1 MSKNSPKQNVEQL
14 KDWLA
19 WRKASNSFNSS
30 ANATKKFSKSDH
42 YKKTRERYG
51 YKKSN

>member
-1 MSKNSPKQNVEQL
+1 MSKNSPKQAVIQL
-14 KDWLA
+14 KAWLET
-19 WRKASNSFNSS
+19 RKTSNPNIKEG
-30 ANATKKFSKSDH
+30 KKFSKSEH